1 MKTIDAKS
9 LLLGILATT
18 LVLTLTSA
26 KMSENNDNFEFLA
39 TQTTVGIYNNSTKT
53 IYLYPI
59 TFAGKGLE
67 ETPSRIYK
75 VADDGSTL
83 TKK

>member
-1 MKTIDAKS
+1 MKTIDTKS

-18 LVLTLTSA
+18 LVLTLTSG
-26 KMSENNDNFEFLA
+26 KMSESNASFQFLA
-39 TQTTVGIYNNSTKT
+39 TPATIGIYNNSTKT
-53 IYLYPI
+53 IYLYPF

-75 VADDGSTL
+75 VADDGSSI